1 MSSRLP
7 AKGRSIVWS
16 DLRCV
21 WSGLV
26 WSGRVWPSLGCV
38 GLICVGFHV
47 VSVAVL
53 LFAVSMALQLLM
65 MSVWQ
70 CLLARIVEVPSAR
83 CVHVSGVDGV
93 AIVNVFCLAAIANT
107 FGDAVASVARRR
119 ACRPGL
125 A

>member
-26 WSGRVWPSLGCV
+26 WSGRVWSGLGWV

-47 VSVAVL
+47 VSCRGVL
-53 LFAVSMALQLLM
+53 V
-65 MSVWQ
+65 
-70 CLLARIVEVPSAR
+70 C
-83 CVHVSGVDGV
+83 GVDGAAV
-93 AIVNVFCLAAIANT
+93 IDDVCMAVLASTN
-107 FGDAVASVARRR
+107 R
-119 ACRPGL
+119 
-125 A
+125 